1 MTSKN
6 PKIQSRNSQ
15 QDCRSSMTF
24 QSLCVSQWIC
34 EWQGEATIRPKSDKN
49 HISNLSACRLC
60 HSKCE
65 RFLLLTKCILNAPFK
80 MRFISLRLID
90 QRQNAYSIQPIIFS
104 NNFGIF
110 FFTTLIHWCSVTVLM
125 LDANNSNYR
134 AISPPPLPPW
144 KLASFECPHIM
155 PNIIK
160 PEYYGIS
167 DIVLWKYNK

>member
-1 MTSKN
+1 M
-6 PKIQSRNSQ
+6 
-15 QDCRSSMTF
+15 
-24 QSLCVSQWIC
+24 
-34 EWQGEATIRPKSDKN
+34 SDKGRQRLDPSL
-49 HISNLSACRLC
+49 IKIRYSPYLSNPSACRLC

-167 DIVLWKYNK
+167 DIVL

>member
-1 MTSKN
+1 M
-6 PKIQSRNSQ
+6 
-15 QDCRSSMTF
+15 
-24 QSLCVSQWIC
+24 LVS
-34 EWQGEATIRPKSDKN
+34 EFVSDKGRQRLDPSL
-49 HISNLSACRLC
+49 IKIRYSPYLSNLSACRLC

-144 KLASFECPHIM
+144 KLASFECLHIM

-167 DIVLWKYNK
+167 DIVL